1 MVTEAPA
8 APHTSKQQASISRA
22 SPHPT
27 SVHLHAFATQLAAL
41 LLANHAFISQS
52 TDSRVSGACPC
63 ELSALS
69 SAEQDHERKNTLAG
83 FSMDSATAGRM
94 SCCCRFPGSSTF
106 LSPQLSTLACLRP
119 PALRVWVVLC
129 LAARTTSSS
138 RALAIIPSVAAACI
152 CGRCLLAAL

>member
-63 ELSALS
+63 ELSTTLS
-69 SAEQDHERKNTLAG
+69 SAEQHHENAKTPLQDLAWILQ
-83 FSMDSATAGRM
+83 R
-94 SCCCRFPGSSTF
+94 
-106 LSPQLSTLACLRP
+106 
-119 PALRVWVVLC
+119 RV
-129 LAARTTSSS
+129 A
-138 RALAIIPSVAAACI
+138 
-152 CGRCLLAAL
+152 